1 MKCKIVKTIAG
12 QESGE
17 SVMISWQWLHQILE
31 IISRIIPGREHMR
44 YNNGEGVTLSLEM
57 GAAVCQ
63 SGDTG
68 NNPLTEPPSR
78 CPYCVSFPNQLLS
91 IQVFVII
98 IEKGVKGF
106 TLLKVIPLAYA
117 SYGMWQGSRY
127 DLDIQFKIGTCFTPS
142 SNVRPQWQS
151 NIADHVGHVKQA
163 SFEISQR
170 RPCIPFISV
179 YRKRP
184 SVKPGFELLKL
195 VQVH

>member
-1 MKCKIVKTIAG
+1 MGGQGVIFIIFRCPEQVHSNIPELKSSWPPRVFHSGLETRKTICVHRSN
-12 QESGE
+12 QD
-17 SVMISWQWLHQILE
+17 
-31 IISRIIPGREHMR
+31 PGIVFR
-44 YNNGEGVTLSLEM
+44 
-57 GAAVCQ
+57 
-63 SGDTG
+63 
-68 NNPLTEPPSR
+68 
-78 CPYCVSFPNQLLS
+78 FPINLLS

-151 NIADHVGHVKQA
+151 NIADHVWRVKQA